1 MSGRLKAICADSK
14 RLRTRSKLISTT
26 SFNSVGATGA
36 LTCSV
41 EKSTSPWTILLMR
54 WQVSIRV
61 AVIFLIFSEVPGRA
75 ISEKFD
81 GCSLAL
87 RYKLADIEVLDFD
100 DVIRSLG

>member
-1 MSGRLKAICADSK
+1 M
-14 RLRTRSKLISTT
+14 
-26 SFNSVGATGA
+26 
-36 LTCSV
+36 
-41 EKSTSPWTILLMR
+41 
-54 WQVSIRV
+54 